1 MAATKK
7 VSGSSSGS
15 KSGTRA
21 VSTVKPSAQTKRVAP
36 GKAASPA
43 KKSAGTPKGKIAS
56 VQRSVVSAK
65 GKSGGKK
72 TVKKS
77 SAKKIPAYKLK
88 RYRCRLCGYIYSPLR
103 GEPHNGI
110 PAGTP
115 FEDLPEDY
123 VCPVCGYQGRGRI
136 GTWGFDEWA
145 PTRYVCSICG
155 YVYDEKRG
163 EPHRGIKPGTKF
175 DDLPDDY
182 TCPVCAQD
190 PKIDVQFGKVL
201 KQGFEPLD
209 LQ

>member
-7 VSGSSSGS
+7 VSGSSGS

-21 VSTVKPSAQTKRVAP
+21 VSTVKPPARTKRAAP

-43 KKSAGTPKGKIAS
+43 KKSAGITKGKTAS
-56 VQRSVVSAK
+56 VQRSVASPK

-88 RYRCRLCGYIYSPLR
+88 RYKCRLCGYIYSPLR
-103 GEPHNGI
+103 GEPHHGI

-123 VCPVCGYQGRGRI
+123 VCPVCGYRDGAGSGNGVLTSGR
-136 GTWGFDEWA
+136 
-145 PTRYVCSICG
+145 P
-155 YVYDEKRG
+155 
-163 EPHRGIKPGTKF
+163 PGTSVRSAG
-175 DDLPDDY
+175 
-182 TCPVCAQD
+182 TCMTRSAVNPTGA
-190 PKIDVQFGKVL
+190 
-201 KQGFEPLD
+201 
-209 LQ
+209 